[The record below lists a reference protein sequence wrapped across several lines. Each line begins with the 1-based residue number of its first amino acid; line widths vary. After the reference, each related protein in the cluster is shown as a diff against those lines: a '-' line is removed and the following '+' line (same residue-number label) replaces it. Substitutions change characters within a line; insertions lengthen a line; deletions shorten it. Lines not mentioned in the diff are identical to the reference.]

1 MLTEDVL
8 VGLVALGVVPW
19 IYWTVRRGLRDGRI
33 PLGRIHVVRD
43 ERPRVFI
50 ALLWSYAFAAALMAY
65 IALDL
70 LSGGRI

>member
-19 IYWTVRRGLRDGRI
+19 IYWTVRRGLRDGRL
-33 PLGRIHVVRD
+33 PVGRIQVVRD
-43 ERPRVFI
+43 ERPGAFR
-50 ALLWSYAFAAALMAY
+50 ALLWSYAVIAALMAY